1 LREFRHT
8 YEALSEIAG
17 GLFFSVLE
25 AHARVITR
33 GLVIWGGVRGAEVDL
48 LRVVLG
54 CPKGEHETRPY
65 RAVL

>member
-33 GLVIWGGVRGAEVDL
+33 GLVIWGGVRGAEGNL
-48 LRVVLG
+48 LRVVWG
-54 CPKGEHETRPY
+54 CREGEHETRPY